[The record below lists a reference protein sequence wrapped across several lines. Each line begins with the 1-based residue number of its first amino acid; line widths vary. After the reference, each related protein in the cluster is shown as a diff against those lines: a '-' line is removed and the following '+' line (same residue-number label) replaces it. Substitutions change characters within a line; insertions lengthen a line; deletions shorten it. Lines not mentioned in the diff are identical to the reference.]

1 MTKRLRGFISFLL
14 VLVLCFG
21 MIPNVSAAEIGAT
34 ESITETEAT
43 EATTAE
49 TTAPPDETSPT
60 ETSAETTPP
69 TEESTTPTT
78 EATIPV
84 TEPDDDVFSDIVI
97 SSGVAAAST
106 DDYGIMTAASTQ
118 SGILLFDFADNGNYT
133 TVLNSQLAVSYKP
146 NGSGTT
152 RTAYIKNLGWHFA
165 RYNNVPYADDPLYC
179 IEPWRNYGASTSGNS
194 VDRDVTLSGSG
205 SSTGSSVWYSMPAA
219 RREAIGLILLYSD
232 QMWDDSVSVFS
243 VKKDANPNVP
253 LRIATQFLIYEI
265 VCGLRDAETFTLNY
279 ENECGTEGDIFYNAG
294 VAAVSNFAPNYNTL
308 VSYVQSAME
317 IPSFTSSSS
326 STAPT
331 ITLTGDETSVY
342 DSNGVLSNF
351 SFTDGNGAEFYKSG
365 NTLYIYQTGT
375 ISSSTVFK
383 ATRYIPSASNST
395 YNIWYMS
402 GSSYQTTISLAS
414 PSSGNLNAY
423 FKLKAPSAATLG
435 IQKTTEDGKNL
446 SGWQFGIY
454 SNSACTTLISGPH
467 TTDANGAITVS
478 NLAAGT
484 VYVKELGHSNS
495 TINAMYS
502 CTSTNPQR
510 VTLTAGQT
518 SSVSFYNELDPSGL
532 NLTKTTEDGKN
543 LAGWQF
549 GIYSNSACT
558 TLISGPHTTDAN
570 GKISVSDLSAGTVYV
585 KELGHTDSAINAM
598 YTCSSTN
605 PQKVTLTAGQ
615 TASVSFVNKLNP
627 SGLNLTK
634 TTEDGKNLSGWQFS
648 IYSDAACTTRISGP
662 HTTDVNGKISVTGLS
677 AGTVYVKELGHQDT
691 AINAMYTCSSTNP
704 QKVTLTIG
712 QTASVSFVNKLNPS
726 GLNLTK
732 TTEDGKN
739 LSGWQFSI
747 YSDAACTTRISGP
760 HTTDANGR
768 ISVSDLSAGT
778 VYVKEM
784 GHSDSAINAMYSCS
798 STNPQKV
805 TLTAGQTASVSF
817 VNKLNP
823 SGLNLTKTTQD
834 NQNLAGWQFGIY
846 SDAACTARISG
857 PHTTDS
863 NGKISVTGLSAGTVY
878 VKELGHTDSAI
889 NALYTCSSENP
900 QKVTLTA
907 GQSASVSFRNV
918 LKTGSVK
925 LVKKTNTGENLA
937 GWQIGLYYD
946 TDCTQP
952 IDGSPFVTGAD
963 GTITVSDL
971 EPGTLYAKEIPTD
984 DPYWEFDT
992 EVKEV
997 TIAVN
1002 QTATV
1007 TFTNTHYGRIEFRK
1021 TTNTGNHL
1029 GGWTFRVQDSNYDV
1043 VGEYT
1048 TDENGYACTENLP
1061 LGRYTVIE
1069 LQTDDLYWNFELGFH
1084 DVTVQAGQTVVDEW
1098 LNREQGLGWFHKK
1111 TNTGESV
1118 EGWHITIYADEAC
1131 TQEIRTMITNE
1142 DGRTGYYMDP
1152 GIYWAKETG
1161 DEYGRFEDEYW
1172 MVDETVQKFE
1182 IKPHEDTEIIFTNV
1196 QYGKVKI
1203 IKTMEG
1209 EGSVA
1214 GWKFKV
1220 TDAEGKEIEGS
1231 PFTSDENGEILTT
1244 VLPGKYTIEELIPKD
1259 SLYHCTSQNPQTV
1272 TIAQGQTAEVTF
1284 TNALR
1289 PGKITLDKVDIK
1301 GYSLAGATFLL
1312 EWSED
1317 GSIWWPIEYS
1327 DSETVEEG
1335 CCSNPNVV
1343 DGLLTTGSDGK
1354 LVWNNLHPGLQYRLT
1369 ETKAPRGFSKLRKP
1383 AYEGE
1388 LPEEDFSLEVKVI
1401 NSRTFTLPE
1410 TGSVSLML
1418 SSISMSGCL
1427 LGLIASMLYLRKKE
1441 Q

>member
-49 TTAPPDETSPT
+49 TTVPPDETSPT

-84 TEPDDDVFSDIVI
+84 TEPDNDVFSDIVI

-106 DDYGIMTAASTQ
+106 DDYGIMAAASTQ

-243 VKKDANPNVP
+243 VKRDSNPNVP

-279 ENECGTEGDIFYNAG
+279 ENECGTDGDIFYNAG

-351 SFTDGNGAEFYKSG
+351 SFTDSNGAEFYKSG

-383 ATRYIPSASNST
+383 ATCYIPSASNST

-414 PSSGNLNAY
+414 PSSGSLNAY

-435 IQKTTEDGKNL
+435 IKKDTEDGKNL
-446 SGWQFGIY
+446 AGWQFGIY
-454 SNSACTTLISGPH
+454 SNSACTSLISGPH
-467 TTDANGAITVS
+467 TTDSNGAITVS

-502 CTSTNPQR
+502 CTSTNPQK

-549 GIYSNSACT
+549 GIYSNFACT
-558 TLISGPHTTDAN
+558 NLISGPHTTDAN
-570 GKISVSDLSAGTVYV
+570 GKISVSELSAGTVYV
-585 KELGHTDSAINAM
+585 KELGHTDSAI
-598 YTCSSTN
+598 
-605 PQKVTLTAGQ
+605 
-615 TASVSFVNKLNP
+615 
-627 SGLNLTK
+627 
-634 TTEDGKNLSGWQFS
+634 D
-648 IYSDAACTTRISGP
+648 
-662 HTTDVNGKISVTGLS
+662 
-677 AGTVYVKELGHQDT
+677 
-691 AINAMYTCSSTNP
+691 
-704 QKVTLTIG
+704 
-712 QTASVSFVNKLNPS
+712 
-726 GLNLTK
+726 
-732 TTEDGKN
+732 
-739 LSGWQFSI
+739 
-747 YSDAACTTRISGP
+747 
-760 HTTDANGR
+760 
-768 ISVSDLSAGT
+768 
-778 VYVKEM
+778 
-784 GHSDSAINAMYSCS
+784 AMYSCS

-805 TLTAGQTASVSF
+805 TLTAGQTSTVSF
-817 VNKLNP
+817 YNELDP
-823 SGLNLTKTTQD
+823 SGLELTKTTED
-834 NQNLAGWQFGIY
+834 GLNLSGWQFSIY
-846 SDAACTARISG
+846 SDAACTDLISG
-857 PHTTDS
+857 PHTTDA
-863 NGKISVTGLSAGTVY
+863 NGKISVSELSAGTVY
-878 VKELGHTDSAI
+878 IKELGHKDSSI
-889 NALYTCSSENP
+889 NALYTCSGENP

-907 GQSASVSFRNV
+907 GQTATVSFHNV
-918 LKTGSVK
+918 LNTGGVK
-925 LVKKTNTGENLA
+925 LVKETNTGENLA

-946 TDCTQP
+946 ADCTQP
-952 IDGSPFVTGAD
+952 IDGSPFLTGAD
-963 GTITVSDL
+963 GTITVTDL

-992 EVKEV
+992 EVKKV

-1069 LQTDDLYWNFELGFH
+1069 LQTEDTYWNFELGFH
-1084 DVTVQAGQTVVDEW
+1084 DVTVKAGETVVDEW

-1203 IKTMEG
+1203 LKTMEG

-1214 GWKFKV
+1214 GWQFKV
-1220 TDAEGKEIEGS
+1220 TDADGKEIEGS
-1231 PFTSDENGEILTT
+1231 PFISDENGEILTK

-1259 SLYHCTSQNPQTV
+1259 SLYHCTSENPQTV

-1301 GYSLAGATFLL
+1301 GNSLAGATFLL

-1354 LVWNNLHPGLQYRLT
+1354 LVWDNLHPGLQYRLT